1 MRDTRER
8 LVIWAPAA
16 LGAVLCLISVA
27 GRSIGFDEAA
37 TVSIAAQNGHALAS
51 AIAHDGGNMS
61 GYYVLMHV
69 LIALFGNGTF
79 LIRLPSVISIAAAA
93 GLTAALG
100 LRLFDARIAL
110 VAGVLCAISMPLV
123 FWGQDAR
130 GYAPMVALVAG
141 SFLAFVYLVEEERPG
156 RGAWIAYFLTT
167 MFAAYCGFDAI
178 LVVPAQ
184 LAMLWW
190 RPRAARAA
198 IVALAGCA
206 VCWVPLVVLAV
217 RRGSGQ
223 LFWVPHL
230 SRTVDKQLLEALT
243 SAGLQPSFH
252 ATGTMWVLVA
262 LTVLIVGAAA
272 FVHVQRA
279 RRPARGPRTELWG
292 QALVLL
298 WLFVPVVLAFAESEI
313 GQPIFIARNLL
324 MCVPAVALVLAVGVC
339 DPRLPGV
346 VSVGALGAVV
356 VLRVLALAPT
366 YGASPEDWQQATA
379 YVLARAQP
387 GDCAAFYPLDARSA
401 FEYYVAR
408 DGALAR
414 APRSVLPVLA
424 WGKVKPYVEDYATLP
439 PSQIPAI
446 AASCPRLWLI
456 TSHEGQ
462 ANGPSGQS
470 RSNWSKF
477 VGLRDSLEEA
487 YRSHARVKFSYAATI
502 HIDLLSGAVK
512 DAALSPRRSVR

>member
-1 MRDTRER
+1 MRER
-8 LVIWAPAA
+8 LAVWVPAA
-16 LGAVLCLISVA
+16 LGAVLCLISITR
-27 GRSIGFDEAA
+27 RSIGFDEAA
-37 TVSIAAQNGHALAS
+37 TVSIVAQSGHALGS

-69 LIALFGNGTF
+69 LIALFGNDTF
-79 LIRLPSVISIAAAA
+79 LIRLPSVISVAAAA
-93 GLTAALG
+93 ALTGALG
-100 LRLFDARIAL
+100 LRLFDAR
-110 VAGVLCAISMPLV
+110 VAFAAGLLCAISMPLV

-141 SFLAFVYLVEEERPG
+141 SFLSFVYLVEEERPG

-167 MFAAYCGFDAI
+167 MLAAYCGFDAI

-190 RPRAARAA
+190 RPRAARAVIA
-198 IVALAGCA
+198 ALVGCA
-206 VCWVPLVVLAV
+206 VCWIPLVVLAV

-243 SAGLQPSFH
+243 SAGLQPSFR
-252 ATGTMWVLVA
+252 ATATMWVLIA
-262 LTVLIVGAAA
+262 LTMLIVAAVA
-272 FVHVQRA
+272 FVHVRRSA
-279 RRPARGPRTELWG
+279 RPARGPRTELWN

-298 WLFVPVVLAFAESEI
+298 WLFVPVVLAFAESEV

-324 MCVPAVALVLAVGVC
+324 MCLPAVALVLAVGVC

-346 VSVGALGAVV
+346 VGVGALAAVV

-366 YGASPEDWQQATA
+366 YGVSPEDWQQATA
-379 YVLARAQP
+379 YVLARVQP
-387 GDCAAFYPLDARSA
+387 GDCAVFYPLDARMA

-408 DGALAR
+408 DGATAR
-414 APRSVLPVLA
+414 APRSVLPVLP

-439 PSQIPAI
+439 ASQIPGI

-456 TSHEGQ
+456 SSHEGQ
-462 ANGPSGQS
+462 PNGPSARS
-470 RSNWSKF
+470 RSNWSTF
-477 VGLRDSLEEA
+477 VALRASLEEA
-487 YRSHARVKFSYAATI
+487 YRSHARVQFSYAATI
-502 HIDLLSGAVK
+502 HIDLLTDAV
-512 DAALSPRRSVR
+512 LSRRRSGR